1 MKKLIPF
8 ILLIA
13 SVGIFIFFT
22 NKEYQSIK
30 VLKSEIA
37 NYNKALG
44 KSNEVLKKRAE
55 LQAKYAQFSRSDL
68 DSLKKLLPDNVDN
81 VQLILDI
88 NGIAR
93 RPGRNMSIS
102 KIKVNDDSGVEKNAP
117 IGPDTKPFASMLVS
131 FKTKATHN
139 DFMSFIKDLEQ
150 GLRLVDITSLSF
162 KADPNDQNE
171 YSVTIRTYWLK

>member
-1 MKKLIPF
+1 MKNLIPI

-13 SVGIFIFFT
+13 SGALFVLFT
-22 NKEYQSIK
+22 NKEYQTIK
-30 VLKSEIA
+30 GLNVEIA
-37 NYNKALG
+37 SYDKALG

-55 LQAKYAQFSRSDL
+55 LQAKYAQFSRADL
-68 DSLKKLLPDNVDN
+68 DSLKKMLPDNVDN

-88 NGIAR
+88 NGISR
-93 RPGRNMSIS
+93 KHNMAIS
-102 KIKVNDDSGVEKNAP
+102 KIKVNDEKITDKNAP

-131 FKTKATHN
+131 FRTKASHE
-139 DFMSFIKDLEQ
+139 DFMAFIKDLEQ

-162 KADPNDQNE
+162 KADPKNQNE